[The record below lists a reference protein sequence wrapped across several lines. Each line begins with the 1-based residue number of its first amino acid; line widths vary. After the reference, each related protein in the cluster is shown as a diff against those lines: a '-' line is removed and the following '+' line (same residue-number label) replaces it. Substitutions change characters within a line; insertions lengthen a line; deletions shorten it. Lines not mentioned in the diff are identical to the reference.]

1 MGGAHTSGP
10 SRGSTRLRLAWF
22 GAVVFVAVFG
32 AGAFAS
38 WIVESVRGESW
49 WAIDLTLV
57 LDAAR
62 RLGAGEPLYGDPK
75 FLYPPLAAVVA
86 TPLLAVDGFALSLV
100 YAVLKAILAV
110 AGVLALTARRGPA
123 DRALAA
129 VALVLSLPFLHDV
142 FLGNANAVL
151 VATMALAA
159 YGPNRARH
167 GILLGLA
174 AAIVAKPFLVPFG
187 LWLLVA
193 RRPVLAGTLASG
205 AAATAFGV
213 ALTGIPAYSDWVR
226 ALVAGGRYA
235 APFAGNH
242 GITALWPAA
251 WAPVAAVTAVA
262 LVVVLLRARPTA
274 SLVWAATAGI
284 LLAPYA
290 GTYSA
295 LPIALAMPSLVALS
309 PWFAVAIVAVSPLAT
324 THPLPFYAASI
335 MLGSLA
341 LGRRVRPAEPPS
353 RPASTP

>member
-1 MGGAHTSGP
+1 MGGVHTSGP
-10 SRGSTRLRLAWF
+10 GGGSAALRLSWF

-38 WIVESVRGESW
+38 WIVESVRGQSW

-62 RLGAGEPLYGDPK
+62 RLGAGEPLYADPK

-100 YAVLKAILAV
+100 YAALKAILAV
-110 AGVLALTARRGPA
+110 AGVVALTARRRPA
-123 DRALAA
+123 DRALAT

-142 FLGNANAVL
+142 FLGNANVVL
-151 VATMALAA
+151 VATMGLAA
-159 YGPNRARH
+159 FGPNRARH

-193 RRPVLAGTLASG
+193 RRRVLAGTLASG
-205 AAATAFGV
+205 TAATVLGA
-213 ALTGIPAYSDWVR
+213 ALTGIPAYADWVR

-242 GITALWPAA
+242 GVTALWPAA
-251 WAPVAAVTAVA
+251 WGPVAAVTAIA
-262 LVVVLLRARPTA
+262 LVVVLLRARPPVP
-274 SLVWAATAGI
+274 LVWAATAGI

-309 PWFAVAIVAVSPLAT
+309 PGFAVAIVAVSPLAT
-324 THPLPFYAASI
+324 THPLPFYAAAI
-335 MLGSLA
+335 MLGSLV
-341 LGRRVRPAEPPS
+341 LGRRARASEASV